1 MTMNE
6 KRVESILKEIA
17 KYEAQ
22 LAKREEKLAK
32 KLAAAEKLDAVEYKR
47 EWDEGGEEIGQGM
60 ALRTKENQKKV
71 GAWFALSM
79 AKDEVEETK
88 RNLEN
93 AHKRLAKLMPK
104 AEADGEKREQDERA
118 NEMESKFFSAAH
130 MSDEERAKRQA
141 EYEAWVKWFKA
152 ECLKD
157 GVIVEEITG
166 WHMSGTTKSGKH
178 FFLYGNSGY
187 TERSRHCYTLRIDC
201 EVIFTSGDFSTC
213 YNRIKR

>member
-6 KRVESILKEIA
+6 KRVESIRKEIA

-32 KLAAAEKLDAVEYKR
+32 KLAAAEKLDAVEYKS
-47 EWDEGGEEIGQGM
+47 EWDEGGEEIRHGM
-60 ALRTKENQKKV
+60 ALRTKENAKKV

-118 NEMESKFFSAAH
+118 DEMESKFYSAAN
-130 MSDEERAKRQA
+130 STKSKEEREA
-141 EYEAWVKWFKA
+141 EYLAWLEWFKA

-157 GVIVEEITG
+157 GVIVEHADG
-166 WHMSGTTKSGKH
+166 WSVGGLTASGKT
-178 FFLYGNSGY
+178 FWIYGNSG
-187 TERSRHCYTLRIDC
+187 TTIRSLHCYTLRVDG
-201 EVIFTSGDFSTC
+201 ETIFTSGEFSTC